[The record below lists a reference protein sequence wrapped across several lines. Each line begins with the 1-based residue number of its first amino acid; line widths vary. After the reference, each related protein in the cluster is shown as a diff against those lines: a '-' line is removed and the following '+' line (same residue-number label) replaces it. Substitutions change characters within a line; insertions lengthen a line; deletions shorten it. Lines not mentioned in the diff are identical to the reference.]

1 MDTFRFGTVDY
12 TVFMGGTIL
21 SIAIGLYFGWIKK
34 TKKTVEPETSSTLD
48 SPEITMPNFGS
59 KKMNEYLMGSGN
71 LKVFP
76 VAMSLIASFISG
88 VAILSTPSE
97 IYNYGTQYFLI
108 VVAIAIQGLVVS
120 YIYLPVFSALQVRS
134 SYEYLGL
141 RFHPVIRNIVSI
153 MFVIEMLLY
162 TPFVVYVPALA
173 LNQASGLDIHIIEVV
188 TIVLCVIYTLLGGL
202 KAVVHTDIWQVAIM
216 FVSVLVVAILATCNI
231 TDMGEFFESLAA
243 GGRLI
248 IGNIDPSPFV
258 RNTVWSVVIGGSFY
272 WTSIAAVHQTMVHR
286 YMSLPNLRMV
296 RTSIAYFV
304 VGAVIFYTVLSFL
317 GLLIFHMYKDC
328 DPLSAG
334 HIMNNDQLVPLFVV
348 QSVGHIYGMPGL
360 FIAGLFGAGVSS
372 LSVAFNS
379 TSLVILQD
387 IVRGC
392 FKMQPGERTSTII
405 VKSTIVIMGAVI
417 FGSVILLEK
426 VNGILSICMS
436 LVSIV
441 TSSTFGIF
449 TLGMLIPWANTVG
462 TLVGG
467 ITSFFLTAWITFGT
481 QIAAASGQLLT
492 HKLPMSLE
500 GCTGNVTAP
509 EVVAVDEEQVFPLYR
524 LSFQWINP
532 IGVLTVVIV
541 GSLVSLV
548 TRPTDI
554 KSLHSDLISPVIHR
568 FLPKECFKQRNV
580 HKNAGNDI
588 STIT

>member
-1 MDTFRFGTVDY
+1 MRHR
-12 TVFMGGTIL
+12 
-21 SIAIGLYFGWIKK
+21 K
-34 TKKTVEPETSSTLD
+34 TKKTVEPETSSASD

-88 VAILSTPSE
+88 VAILGTPAE

-108 VVAIAIQGLVVS
+108 IVAISIQGLVVA
-120 YIYLPVFSALQVRS
+120 YVYMPVFSALQVRS
-134 SYEYLGL
+134 SYEYLGM
-141 RFHPVIRNIVSI
+141 RFHPIIRNIVSI
-153 MFVIEMLLY
+153 MFVIEVLLY

-173 LNQASGLDIHIIEVV
+173 LNQASGLDIHMIELV
-188 TIVLCVIYTLLGGL
+188 TIVVCVIYTLLGGL

-248 IGNIDPSPFV
+248 IGNTDPSPFV
-258 RNTVWSVVIGGSFY
+258 RNTVWSVLIGGSFY

-296 RTSIAYFV
+296 RFSIAYFV

-317 GLLIFHMYKDC
+317 GLLIYHMYKDC

-360 FIAGLFGAGVSS
+360 FIAGLFGAGLSS

-405 VKSTIVIMGAVI
+405 VKSTIVIMGVVI

-436 LVSIV
+436 LVSIA
-441 TSSTFGIF
+441 TSSTFGMF
-449 TLGMLIPWANTVG
+449 TLGMLVPWANTVG

-467 ITSFFLTAWITFGT
+467 IASFSLTAWITFGT

-500 GCTGNVTAP
+500 GCPGNVTAP
-509 EVVAVDEEQVFPLYR
+509 EDVGVDEEQVFPLYR

-568 FLPKECFKQRNV
+568 FLPKECFKQRNL